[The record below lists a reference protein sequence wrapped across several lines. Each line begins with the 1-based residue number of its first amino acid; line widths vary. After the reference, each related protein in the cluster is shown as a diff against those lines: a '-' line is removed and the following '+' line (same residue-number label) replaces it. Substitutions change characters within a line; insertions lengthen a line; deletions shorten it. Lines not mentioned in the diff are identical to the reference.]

1 MEPGG
6 RPGFPPKIIIL
17 CMVTTE
23 GLTMAF
29 QFVSVRSTEYYILSS
44 NGFRYAY
51 VISILNRSGHLTAV
65 ISLTRRRN
73 VNQKARQTGAN
84 VSRPSTGNVPMGNT
98 VHGAGNMVTNMHL
111 NYYGSNYANSSS
123 TATQQ
128 MDPNAFT
135 KPLADVLAGPS
146 LKSPNV
152 EELGY
157 SDRIMQFTLG
167 NSTITTQEA
176 ANACVAYGQWP
187 EKFPGFGEA
196 IDKSSEPGTSVCRF
210 YTLQSVEWT
219 YNQLNGWY
227 WHFPDAIANVGM
239 IGQNLHYH
247 YLYRMGYLVHVMC
260 NATKFHVGA
269 LLVAM
274 IPECAIPEMNQSH
287 GTIPSAFF
295 NTFPVEQLMVFP
307 HQIINLRSNNCA
319 TLVVPYV
326 SPNPMENPAAH
337 NNWTLVVVPIS
348 IFHYGSGA
356 STMAPITV
364 AVAPM
369 EAQFNGLRN
378 AAVFQGIPTTQTI
391 GAGQFITT
399 LRDVGVPIYPQFQS
413 TNVHKIPGEFVNYL
427 EVCRVGTLAK
437 LQSGTGQTTYNFDVT
452 TTQAAGSLLMTLPL
466 DMDAEW
472 LQPTYLCRMAK
483 MFVNYRGSIRLN
495 FLYTGA
501 AMTSC
506 KLLICYTP
514 PGTAAP
520 TTRDEAMLSTSLV
533 WDVGLQSSATL
544 VVPWIS
550 ETQYRIEKGGLK
562 FSTGGF
568 VTVWSQTKLI
578 VPPNTPTIARLLLFV
593 SACEDFCFRIPT
605 DDAFYQGDDG
615 QLGRTITS
623 FESNPQSQVVTEQTT
638 THEVAT
644 TGSSAALN
652 APETGATSQVGATT
666 VMETRES
673 YVSFDARA
681 SSVEN
686 LLSRYAMIYSG
697 QMNYTVESDAGQT
710 SASAFQ
716 IPITFEDLQAT
727 TAIKAKFN
735 AMTYARFD
743 LDVVLMVE
751 VHGYDSQYGKAPIGG
766 SFRFQALYVPPGM
779 QAPKLLMTNWTSVAD
794 ESWFRPTTPSVFFS
808 SDDPPANFR
817 IPFVGVGSVYCV
829 SYNGYGDLD
838 QSEQYGVYPGNTLGA
853 IYVRPLWKVWQGSM
867 SSYRVMLH
875 VFTRPVNVRA
885 WCPRPLI
892 TFKQTTNRVMRT
904 LNVEPAY
911 EAMPRRHQ
919 PSKQERVKDIRD
931 WMIKDA
937 QMLPVIRTK
946 TGPMHVIPISS
957 EEAIAPYHWVL
968 ADYKSGKYNLVWAD
982 SDRDV
987 VCIKFKTEYQPK
999 LCSCRKGY
1007 WSANMCMFNATRRYR
1022 FSTWAGEIEVESE
1035 VRGDHTQLDCIQVS
1049 KPIPEGWCGS
1059 PLFCEHGICGMATAS
1074 TEVSGFF
1081 THIASMPHVQMP
1093 GISKWDAEEQGPVK
1107 EQGIGSWFSECMSDL
1122 GRTFGSGVYDS
1133 VYNQVKEVIKGVEE
1147 PKNDVIKTCVKWLVK
1162 AICACVLI
1170 SRSWNPGE
1178 TAACVGV
1185 MLGVDLLC
1193 GSPFDWLKKKI
1204 QDLFEL
1210 SEVEE
1215 QGPIDWIKDFNTV
1228 ATAAKSLDWIGQ
1240 KIEQFIEWVKK
1251 ITARVSPARKRF
1263 NERIEA
1269 FPDLACSID
1278 KIIENRGKYP
1288 DAKVQKVI
1296 DEMKNLKKAADYYGL
1311 KENTFAT
1318 KQIIHYYKVVCDLEK
1333 GITKNRVEPV
1343 ACCIHGGPGSGKS
1356 LATTMLGRVIC
1367 QTYCGKPYCLPPDP
1381 KHFDGYEQQPVV
1393 IMDDIC
1399 QNPDGED
1406 MKLFCQMVSS
1416 TQFIPPMAELTDKG
1430 KPFTSKFVLCSTNA
1444 GDLYPPTVAEP
1455 EAIKRRF
1462 YLDLDIQI
1470 QQDYK
1475 ILKSRLDASK
1485 ALEQCTGCQVP
1496 TCFRRCCP
1504 MICGKAIK
1512 LKDRNSNIVYTLDEV
1527 ASLLMRECHRRE
1539 TVGDKLD
1546 AIFCE
1551 PIDDIDAYCYAQ
1563 AQGEDGA
1570 QCDLCPSNSFHHKK
1584 IKVDEMSWLESEFD
1598 REACIL
1604 KTYDEMKSEGI
1615 KNSKPCPKEIQDLI
1629 RAVPDPRILSYC
1641 EQQGWIFDAR
1651 TKRVQLQRECN
1662 EIAVWA
1668 LRGLSALA
1676 ALTSIAGT
1684 VYLIYRL
1691 FAGAQGP
1698 YSGMPQQKLQ
1708 KPIPRVVKAQGP
1720 DYDYAVSLQKKSL
1733 FPVQCENGS
1742 FTGLGLK
1749 GKWLVLPRHCNVGEE
1764 LTVQDTTFKVLD
1776 NVELECKEGKLELR
1790 CIKIDRPV
1798 DFPDVVKRMPIK
1810 FEEQSDCMLC
1820 INSAN
1825 FPCMTCPVGRVKN
1838 WGKLVLSGNV
1848 TCRTIKYSY
1857 PTKSGQCGGVVTKC
1871 GKILGMHVGGDGV
1884 SGYATALY
1892 QHYFK
1897 DLDNAEEQGHIINVK
1912 QSEKPIHVSTKTK
1925 LQPSVWYDVIP
1936 GKKEPAALNQRD
1948 KRLEVDLDTAVLSKY
1963 DNDEYE
1969 LSVNEHMQ
1977 EAIAEY
1983 TERLKSVM
1991 PDDVTEPITLE
2002 EAAYGMQDL
2011 EGLDLN
2017 TSAGYPYTLIG
2028 IKKRDVLNSETKDIT
2043 KLKECMDKY
2052 GVDLP
2057 FISYL
2062 KDELRPIEKI
2072 RKGKTRIIECSSM
2085 NDTIRMKIMFGRL
2098 FQAMHQNPGVVTGSA
2113 VGCNPDI
2120 HWTKFRAEMHESIFA
2135 FDYSNYDASLHKV
2148 WFKCLKKVLINLGFK
2163 DLRPIDHII
2172 YSKHLYKNIEYDVEG
2187 GMPSGCSGT
2196 SIFNS
2201 MINNI
2206 IIRTLLLDAYKGID
2220 LTQLRMIAYGD
2231 DVLATYPFPI
2241 DAASLADCGR
2251 RYGLKMTPPDK
2262 GTEFNNVNWENVTF
2276 LKRKFKPAKHYPFLI
2291 HPVFDH
2297 QELYESLRWT
2307 RNPAATQEHV
2317 RSLCE
2322 LAWHSGR
2329 KSYEEFC
2336 NQIKSTNVGKACL
2349 LPPYISLK
2357 RMWLDQF

>member
-1 MEPGG
+1 
-6 RPGFPPKIIIL
+6 
-17 CMVTTE
+17 
-23 GLTMAF
+23 MAF
-29 QFVSVRSTEYYILSS
+29 QFVSVRSTECYILKA
-44 NGFRYAY
+44 NGYKYAY
-51 VISILNRSGHLTAV
+51 VISILNNKGHLTAV

-73 VNQKARQTGAN
+73 VNHKARQTGAN
-84 VSRPSTGNVPMGNT
+84 VSRPSSGNVPMGNT
-98 VHGAGNMVTNMHL
+98 VHGMGNVVTNMHL
-111 NYYGSNYANSSS
+111 NYYGSNYANASS

-135 KPLADVLAGPS
+135 KPVVDVLNGPA

-152 EELGY
+152 EECGY
-157 SDRIMQFTLG
+157 SDRIMQLTLG

-176 ANACVAYGQWP
+176 ANAVVAYGKWP
-187 EKFPGFGEA
+187 EKAMGMGEA
-196 IDKSSEPGTSVCRF
+196 IDKSTEPGTATCRF
-210 YTLQSVEWT
+210 YTFDSKDWT
-219 YNQLNGWY
+219 ATNNSGWY
-227 WHFPDAIANVGM
+227 WQFPEKLKDQGM
-239 IGQNLHYH
+239 MGQNLNFH
-247 YLYRMGYLVHVMC
+247 YLYRTGYAIHVQC
-260 NATKFHVGA
+260 NASKFHAGA
-269 LLVAM
+269 LFVAM
-274 IPECAIPEMNQSH
+274 IPEVQNSDMQDGDGDIPTS
-287 GTIPSAFF
+287 FF
-295 NTFPVEQLMVFP
+295 TKHPKEQNFIFP

-319 TLVVPYV
+319 TIIVPYV
-326 SPNPMENPAAH
+326 SPNPMECPAAH
-337 NNWTLVVVPIS
+337 DNWTLVVYPLS
-348 IFHYGSGA
+348 ILSYGTGA
-356 STMAPITV
+356 STTV
-364 AVAPM
+364 SVTVSVAPM
-369 EAQFNGLRN
+369 ETQFNGLRN
-378 AAVFQGIPTTQTI
+378 ATFQGLPTTYTI
-391 GAGQFITT
+391 GSGQFITT
-399 LRDVGVPIYPQFQS
+399 LHDVGIPIYPTFQP
-413 TNVHKIPGEFVNYL
+413 TDVHAIPGEFKNFL
-427 EVCRVGTLAK
+427 EPARVGTLVKFQSSGAQYNLDISNQAPGTK
-437 LQSGTGQTTYNFDVT
+437 LFGWTLDLNQDWASGT
-452 TTQAAGSLLMTLPL
+452 
-466 DMDAEW
+466 
-472 LQPTYLCRMAK
+472 YLGRLAK
-483 MFVNYRGSIRLN
+483 FYVNYRGSMKLS
-495 FLYTGA
+495 FTFTGS
-501 AMTSC
+501 AMTTA
-506 KLLICYTP
+506 KIILCYTP
-514 PGTAAP
+514 PGGVMP
-520 TTRDEAMLSTSLV
+520 TTRQEAMLSTSIV
-533 WDVGLQSSATL
+533 WDIGLQSTVTL
-544 VVPWIS
+544 VIPWIS
-550 ETQYRIEKGGLK
+550 ETQYRLHNSGYK
-562 FSTGGF
+562 FTTAGF
-568 VTVWSQTKLI
+568 ISGWMQTRMI
-578 VPPNTPTIARLLLFV
+578 NPPGAPSPGRIFATLA
-593 SACEDFCFRIPT
+593 AGDDFCFRIAT
-605 DDAFYQGDDG
+605 DDAFYQGDEG
-615 QLGRTITS
+615 TQGREPTGVKHDKQPPVVDEASTTA
-623 FESNPQSQVVTEQTT
+623 NPI
-638 THEVAT
+638 T
-644 TGSSAALN
+644 TGQSAALN
-652 APETGATSQVGATT
+652 AAETGQTSEATAAS
-666 VMETRES
+666 VMEVRHSNVHFSALAT
-673 YVSFDARA
+673 
-681 SSVEN
+681 SVEN
-686 LLSRYAMIYSG
+686 LLSRYALIFEG
-697 QMNYTVESDAGQT
+697 FKNYGKYTEAGYFG
-710 SASAFQ
+710 SAFA
-716 IPITFEDLQAT
+716 IPITFETIQAT
-727 TAIKAKFN
+727 AGIRAKFN
-735 AMTYARFD
+735 AATYSRFD
-743 LDVVLMVE
+743 LDVTLHVE
-751 VHGYDSQYGKAPIGG
+751 AHQISITSEPASRYVTMSSPWK
-766 SFRFQALYVPPGM
+766 FQCLYTPPGLE
-779 QAPKLLMTNWTSVAD
+779 PPPLELNDIDNAD
-794 ESWFRPTTPSVFFS
+794 ARWFQPTTPSVYFS
-808 SDDPPANFR
+808 DVDPPANFR
-817 IPFVGVGSVYCV
+817 IPFVGIASVYAN
-829 SYNGYGDLD
+829 SYNGYPNLDGTGD
-838 QSEQYGVYPGNTLGA
+838 YGTFPGNTLGA
-853 IYVRPLWKVWQGSM
+853 IYVRPLWKVPRDADGVLAVKL
-867 SSYRVMLH
+867 RVF
-875 VFTRPVNVRA
+875 VKPVNIRA
-885 WCPRPLI
+885 WCPRPLVSLK
-892 TFKQTTNRVMRT
+892 TSTSRVMRT
-904 LNVEPAY
+904 LAV
-911 EAMPRRHQ
+911 EAMPKRKDERHHE
-919 PSKQERVKDIRD
+919 KRVSDIKD
-931 WMIKDA
+931 WMIKDV
-937 QMLPVIRTK
+937 QQLPVIQTN
-946 TGPMHVIPISS
+946 TGPMHVIPIG
-957 EEAIAPYHWVL
+957 ENKVIAPYHWVL
-968 ADYKSGKYNLVWAD
+968 ADWQEGKYKLLWAD

-987 VCIKFKTEYQPK
+987 VCFEHDVWYQPK
-999 LCSCRKGY
+999 ICTCRKGY
-1007 WSANMCMFNATRRYR
+1007 WSANMCMFNTTKRFR
-1022 FSTWAGEIEVESE
+1022 FSTWAPEVEVESE

-1049 KPIPEGWCGS
+1049 KPIPDGWCGS

-1074 TEVSGFF
+1074 TDTSGFF
-1081 THIASMPHVQMP
+1081 THIASMPFVQMP
-1093 GISKWDAEEQGPVK
+1093 GSSKWDADEQGPIL

-1133 VYNQVKEVIKGVEE
+1133 VHRQVKEVIKRVEE
-1147 PKNDVIKTCVKWLVK
+1147 PKSDIIKTCVKWLVK

-1210 SEVEE
+1210 NEVEE

-1228 ATAAKSLDWIGQ
+1228 AAAAKSLDWIGQ

-1333 GITKNRVEPV
+1333 GITRNRVEPV
-1343 ACCIHGGPGSGKS
+1343 AACIHGGPGSGKS

-1416 TQFIPPMAELTDKG
+1416 TQFIPPMAELSDKG

-1444 GDLYPPTVAEP
+1444 GDLCPPTVAEP

-1475 ILKSRLDASK
+1475 VLKNRLDASK
-1485 ALEQCTGCQVP
+1485 ALEQCIGCQAP

-1563 AQGEDGA
+1563 AQGEDGEDCKLYPA
-1570 QCDLCPSNSFHHKK
+1570 CAAHHKK
-1584 IKVDEMSWLESEFD
+1584 ITVDEMSWLESDFD
-1598 REACIL
+1598 KESCIL
-1604 KTYDEMKSEGI
+1604 MTYEEMKSQGV
-1615 KNSKPCPKEIQDLI
+1615 KNSRPCPKEIQDLI

-1641 EQQGWIFDAR
+1641 EQQGWIFDAN

-1708 KPIPRVVKAQGP
+1708 KPVPRVVKAQGP

-1764 LTVQDTTFKVLD
+1764 LIVQDTVFKVLD

-1790 CIKIDRPV
+1790 CVKIDRPV
-1798 DFPDVVKRMPIK
+1798 DFPDVIKRMPTK

-1825 FPCMTCPVGRVKN
+1825 FPCMTCPVGKVKN

-1897 DLDNAEEQGHIINVK
+1897 DLDNADEQGHIINVK

-1925 LQPSVWYDVIP
+1925 LQPSVWHDVIP
-1936 GKKEPAALNQRD
+1936 GRKEPAALNQRD

-1983 TERLKSVM
+1983 TERLKSVI
-1991 PDDVTEPITLE
+1991 PEDVTSPITLE

-2028 IKKRDVLNSETKDIT
+2028 IKKRDILNSETKDT
-2043 KLKECMDKY
+2043 SKLKECMDKY

-2072 RKGKTRIIECSSM
+2072 RMGKTRIIECSSM
-2085 NDTIRMKIMFGRL
+2085 NDTIRMKMMFGRL

-2148 WFKCLKKVLINLGFK
+2148 WFKCLKQVLTNLGFK

-2241 DAASLADCGR
+2241 DAASLADCGK

-2262 GTEFNNVNWENVTF
+2262 GTEFNNVNWDNVTF

>member
-1 MEPGG
+1 
-6 RPGFPPKIIIL
+6 
-17 CMVTTE
+17 
-23 GLTMAF
+23 MAF
-29 QFVSVRSTEYYILSS
+29 QFVSVRSTECYILSV
-44 NGFRYAY
+44 NGYKYAY
-51 VISILNRSGHLTAV
+51 VISILNKSGHLTA
-65 ISLTRRRN
+65 IICLTRRRS

-84 VSRPSTGNVPMGNT
+84 VSRPETGNVPMGNT
-98 VHGAGNMVTNMHL
+98 VHGMGNVVTNMHL
-111 NYYGSNYANSSS
+111 NYYGTNYAGATS
-123 TATQQ
+123 TATQV
-128 MDPNAFT
+128 MDPDKFT
-135 KPLADVLAGPS
+135 KPVVDVLNGPA

-152 EELGY
+152 EECGY
-157 SDRIMQFTLG
+157 SDRIMQLTMG

-176 ANACVAYGQWP
+176 ANAVVAYGEWP
-187 EKFPGFGEA
+187 TKWEGFGEA
-196 IDKSSEPGTSVCRF
+196 IDKSSEPGTAVSRF
-210 YTLQSVEWT
+210 YTLDSFNWT
-219 YNQLNGWY
+219 ATGFTGKCYKL
-227 WHFPDAIANVGM
+227 PDCISNLGM
-239 IGQNLHYH
+239 FGQNLHFH
-247 YLYRMGYLVHVMC
+247 YLYRTGFFVHVQC
-260 NATKFHVGA
+260 NASKFHAGM
-269 LLVAM
+269 LLVVA
-274 IPECAIPEMNQSH
+274 IPECEKDGDSVYDVDQAWLSENPVNQL
-287 GTIPSAFF
+287 T
-295 NTFPVEQLMVFP
+295 VFP
-307 HQIINLRSNNCA
+307 HQFINLRTNNCA
-319 TLVVPYV
+319 TLVLPYM
-326 SPNPMENPAAH
+326 SPNPMENPASH
-337 NNWTLVVVPIS
+337 SPWTIAIIPIATLNYS
-348 IFHYGSGA
+348 SGA
-356 STMAPITV
+356 TTIVPVTFTVAPI
-364 AVAPM
+364 
-369 EAQFNGLRN
+369 EAQFNGLRS
-378 AAVFQGIPTTQTI
+378 AATFQGFPTMYTP
-391 GAGQFITT
+391 GSGQFITT
-399 LRDVGVPIYPQFQS
+399 VRDVGIPIYPQFEATS
-413 TNVHKIPGEFVNYL
+413 VHKIPGEFKNFLEPARTPTMVNL
-427 EVCRVGTLAK
+427 GTNN
-437 LQSGTGQTTYNFDVT
+437 QSIPLIITPGM
-452 TTQAAGSLLMTLPL
+452 AAGTNLFTLQMQL
-466 DMDAEW
+466 DQAWAD
-472 LQPTYLCRMAK
+472 PTYLSRLSK
-483 MFVNYRGSIRLN
+483 WFVNYRGSLKLT
-495 FLYTGA
+495 FVFCGA
-501 AMTSC
+501 AMCTA
-506 KLLICYTP
+506 KIVICYTP

-520 TTRDEAMLSTSLV
+520 TDRTEAMLGTSII
-533 WDVGLQSSATL
+533 WDVGLQSSCTL
-544 VVPWIS
+544 VIPWIS
-550 ETQYRIEKGGLK
+550 ETQFRLT
-562 FSTGGF
+562 TGQTKMAVAGF
-568 VTVWSQTKLI
+568 VTGWLQTSLVNPPSLPGGTQI
-578 VPPNTPTIARLLLFV
+578 VALL
-593 SACEDFCFRIPT
+593 SAGDDFCFRIPM
-605 DDAFYQGDDG
+605 DNAYFQGPNGDQGKDVSG
-615 QLGRTITS
+615 SPSHSVQ
-623 FESNPQSQVVTEQTT
+623 PQRVSEDSTT
-638 THEVAT
+638 TQIMSSGT
-644 TGSSAALN
+644 SSALSAV
-652 APETGATSQVGATT
+652 ETGQTPEVSAAT
-666 VMETRES
+666 VMEVRTS
-673 YVSFDARA
+673 SVSFSATS

-686 LLSRYAMIYSG
+686 LLSRYALISDRYTQMFIAENTG
-697 QMNYTVESDAGQT
+697 QLDGNAQK
-710 SASAFQ
+710 
-716 IPITFEDLQAT
+716 IPLTFDSIQS
-727 TAIKAKFN
+727 TAAVRAKFN
-735 AMTYARFD
+735 ATTYLRFD
-743 LDVVLMVE
+743 LDVMVMLE
-751 VHGYDSQYGKAPIGG
+751 IHCVGDAGNITGVNAQDSQPWT
-766 SFRFQALYVPPGM
+766 FQILYAPPGVPDPPLSL
-779 QAPKLLMTNWTSVAD
+779 QTIVGSRSAWYL
-794 ESWFRPTTPSVFFS
+794 PTTPSVYAKNT
-808 SDDPPANFR
+808 DPPANFR
-817 IPFVGVGSVYCV
+817 IPFVGVGSVFCAHYDGFPTLEG
-829 SYNGYGDLD
+829 SGAYG
-838 QSEQYGVYPGNTLGA
+838 EYPGNTLGN
-853 IYVRPLWKVWQGSM
+853 IFVRPCFYPAKLQSGTFVFTVK
-867 SSYRVMLH
+867 

-885 WCPRPLI
+885 WAPRPFI
-892 TFKQTTNRVMRT
+892 TFKQTTSRVR
-904 LNVEPAY
+904 
-911 EAMPRRHQ
+911 AMEVMPKRKDEKHHE
-919 PSKQERVKDIRD
+919 KRVSDIKD
-931 WMIKDA
+931 WMIKDT
-937 QMLPVIRTK
+937 QQLPVIETN
-946 TGPMHVIPISS
+946 TGPMHVIPIG
-957 EEAIAPYHWVL
+957 ENKVIAPYHWVL
-968 ADYKSGKYNLVWAD
+968 ADWQEGKYKLLWAD

-987 VCIKFKTEYQPK
+987 VCFEHDVWYQPK
-999 LCSCRKGY
+999 ICTCRKGY
-1007 WSANMCMFNATRRYR
+1007 WSANMCMFSTTKRFR
-1022 FSTWAGEIEVESE
+1022 FSTWAPEVEVESE
-1035 VRGDHTQLDCIQVS
+1035 VRGDHIQLDCIQVS
-1049 KPIPEGWCGS
+1049 KPIPDGWCGS

-1074 TEVSGFF
+1074 TDTSGFF
-1081 THIASMPHVQMP
+1081 THIASMPFVQMP
-1093 GISKWDAEEQGPVK
+1093 GASKWDAEEQGPIL

-1193 GSPFDWLKKKI
+1193 GSPFDWLKRKI

-1210 SEVEE
+1210 NEVEE
-1215 QGPIDWIKDFNTV
+1215 QGPIEWIKDFNTV
-1228 ATAAKSLDWIGQ
+1228 AAAAKSLDWIGQ
-1240 KIEQFIEWVKK
+1240 KIEQFIEWVRK
-1251 ITARVSPARKRF
+1251 ITAKVSPARKRF

-1278 KIIENRGKYP
+1278 KVIENRGKYP
-1288 DAKVQKVI
+1288 DVKVQKVI
-1296 DEMKNLKKAADYYGL
+1296 DEMMNLKKAADYYGL

-1333 GITKNRVEPV
+1333 GITRNRVEPKE
-1343 ACCIHGGPGSGKS
+1343 ACIHGGPGSGKS

-1416 TQFIPPMAELTDKG
+1416 TQFIPPMAELSDKG

-1475 ILKSRLDASK
+1475 VLKNRLDASK
-1485 ALEQCTGCQVP
+1485 ALEQCTGCKTP

-1527 ASLLMRECHRRE
+1527 ASMLMRECHRRE

-1546 AIFCE
+1546 AIFSE
-1551 PIDDIDAYCYAQ
+1551 PVDDIDAYCYAQ
-1563 AQGEDGA
+1563 AQGEDGEDCKLYPA
-1570 QCDLCPSNSFHHKK
+1570 CSFHHRK

-1598 REACIL
+1598 KEACIL

-1641 EQQGWIFDAR
+1641 EQQGWIFDGK

-1733 FPVQCENGS
+1733 FPVQCKNGS

-1764 LTVQDTTFKVLD
+1764 LIVQDTIFRVLD

-1798 DFPDVVKRMPIK
+1798 DFPDVVKRMPVK

-1825 FPCMTCPVGRVKN
+1825 FPCMTCPVGKVKN

-1925 LQPSVWYDVIP
+1925 LQPSVWHDVIP
-1936 GKKEPAALNQRD
+1936 GRKEPAALNQRD

-1991 PDDVTEPITLE
+1991 PEDVTQPISLE

-2028 IKKRDVLNSETKDIT
+2028 IKKRDVLNSETKDVS

-2072 RKGKTRIIECSSM
+2072 KMGKTRIIECSSM
-2085 NDTIRMKIMFGRL
+2085 NDTIRMKMMFGRL
-2098 FQAMHQNPGVVTGSA
+2098 FQAIHQNPGVVTGSA

-2148 WFKCLKKVLINLGFK
+2148 WFKCLKQVLINLGFK
-2163 DLRPIDHII
+2163 DLRPINHII

-2220 LTQLRMIAYGD
+2220 LTQLRMVAYGD
-2231 DVLATYPFPI
+2231 DVLATYPYPI
-2241 DAASLADCGR
+2241 DAASLADCGK

-2262 GTEFNNVNWENVTF
+2262 GTEFNNVNWDNVTF